1 MPLRQGRSELELR
14 RDVKKRDF
22 AGSCNWCR
30 LVDDVPYSLSVPA
43 GSCSRATNIFSSS
56 TVPRP
61 VVADPS
67 DRPQN
72 FYNNILSSAFVWA
85 GPGDRP
91 VFICPVDVIISE
103 DVPGQ
108 AVTSAS
114 DDDEQGDIRSHPSAT
129 ASSTTQEFAEEGKL
143 GFRFT
148 PSDELESVDI
158 GKGDRPRP
166 MSINKEL
173 EPELK
178 AKLVRQL
185 QEFSDYFAWEYH
197 EMLGLDRSI
206 VEHQLPIKPG
216 YRPYAQHPRKI
227 DATIMDQVKAKIVEA
242 AFIKPCRY
250 AMWISSIMPVW
261 KKNGKLRICIDFR
274 DLNRAT
280 PKDEYPMPVTEVLVD
295 AAAGHKMMSFL
306 DGNAGYI
313 QIFMAEDDVYK
324 TTF

>member
-56 TVPRP
+56 IVLRP

-67 DRPQN
+67 DPPQN
-72 FYNNILSSAFVWA
+72 FYNNILSSAFMWA
-85 GPGDRP
+85 GPSDRP

-143 GFRFT
+143 GFRFI

-158 GKGDRPRP
+158 GKRGSTEAD
-166 MSINKEL
+166 
-173 EPELK
+173 
-178 AKLVRQL
+178 V
-185 QEFSDYFAWEYH
+185 
-197 EMLGLDRSI
+197 
-206 VEHQLPIKPG
+206 
-216 YRPYAQHPRKI
+216 
-227 DATIMDQVKAKIVEA
+227 DQQ
-242 AFIKPCRY
+242 
-250 AMWISSIMPVW
+250 
-261 KKNGKLRICIDFR
+261 
-274 DLNRAT
+274 RARART
-280 PKDEYPMPVTEVLVD
+280 Q
-295 AAAGHKMMSFL
+295 S
-306 DGNAGYI
+306 
-313 QIFMAEDDVYK
+313 
-324 TTF
+324 